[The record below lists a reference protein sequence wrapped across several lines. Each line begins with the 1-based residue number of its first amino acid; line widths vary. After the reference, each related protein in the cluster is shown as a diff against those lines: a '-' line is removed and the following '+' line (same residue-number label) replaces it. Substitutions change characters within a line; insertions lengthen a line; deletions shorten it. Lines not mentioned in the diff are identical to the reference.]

1 MKRWI
6 AIMLSIAMLL
16 SMAGLAEEQEA
27 EEGLAAEQEITIDSE
42 EAEIFG
48 DEIQLEMEDLSL
60 SIDDTE
66 LLLENENDEITELP
80 EDLLQ
85 TNAPE
90 DFEINAN
97 GELTKYKG
105 PGGDVV
111 IPYGVKSI
119 GYEAFYNC
127 DSLTSVVIPNSVT
140 TIGSASFSTC
150 LKLKNVVIPSS
161 VNRIEYGAFGSCGL
175 TSLSIPDSVTFIGGS
190 AFSNCDSLTS
200 VVIPNSIER
209 IEKGTFWAC
218 DNLKTVTIPNSVTYI
233 GEKAFEF
240 CEGLETIK
248 IPDSVTEI
256 SYSAFSC
263 CSSLTDVTISS
274 RIKVLKD
281 YVFSWCTNLKHITIP
296 DGVQS
301 IESYAFLYCDNL
313 TSVTIPSSVT
323 SISYLAFQHHNS
335 NLTIYGEAGSYAET
349 YAKESKIP
357 FVAGSPAPQPAFP
370 IIIGNNGGTQGTFND
385 SLEQYIMNMDS
396 DKYYPDLAYMLMALA
411 AAAYNDT
418 GSQGGLL
425 TVENAG
431 YQSKS
436 KELYHITKAY
446 EDLGFVDYQPYNYY
460 NDPDDAAYGVD
471 NAAFTIGRKQLS
483 ENEALVLI
491 VVRGSYG
498 KIPDLAKGDP
508 LTLTSDWKSNL
519 RIDMDSSGKH
529 YGFATAAD
537 KVYSQ
542 VMSFLKSRYQN
553 TFIKSNIRYVITGHS
568 RGAAVANLLAV
579 RLHDAGVPDS
589 KVYDYNFACPDTV
602 RGFTLSDLSK
612 DHENIVNVC
621 NSADAVSVIPGV
633 IGDGLDGIIAKFQ
646 SLFVSW
652 GKYGKTYFY
661 CKNWNSTKEFDL
673 TRTFD
678 KHNSPHDYKFYVA
691 DMSKKPGGFKT
702 WAQIVKRRIKLG
714 VADGISSIIST
725 FYPSYGV
732 TSIEKAKTTIEDQVY
747 TGKALKPTVKVVLN
761 KKTLKKGTDYTV
773 AYSNNKKIGTAT
785 VTINGKGK
793 YTGTK
798 SVSFKIL
805 PNAVTGLKL
814 TAGKRQMTVSW
825 KKVSGVTGYQLQYY
839 PKGNSASVKK
849 VIISSSKTVK
859 KTIKS
864 LKKGRVYYVRIRS
877 YKKVNG
883 SNYYS
888 AWSTKKKVTIK

>member
-1 MKRWI
+1 MKRWNAIILTVAMLMCMAGFAEDLEMDEEVIIEYEDIPVDEVDIHVVDELKDFALDDIDELCLSDLLDESIETDEVDEETAEAMVTNAANI
-6 AIMLSIAMLL
+6 AIDETHFPDEYFRTHIIAAFDTNSDNYLS
-16 SMAGLAEEQEA
+16 
-27 EEGLAAEQEITIDSE
+27 SE
-42 EAEIFG
+42 EIAAVYEISASEGISLTHISSVRGIEYFSALKKLNCFHLDG
-48 DEIQLEMEDLSL
+48 LTQLDVSKNKQLNWLYCRLNELTGLNVSNN
-60 SIDDTE
+60 TE
-66 LLLENENDEITELP
+66 LNWLDCGMNEITEL
-80 EDLLQ
+80 DLRN
-85 TNAPE
+85 NAALE
-90 DFEINAN
+90 
-97 GELTKYKG
+97 YCQ
-105 PGGDVV
+105 
-111 IPYGVKSI
+111 
-119 GYEAFYNC
+119 C
-127 DSLTSVVIPNSVT
+127 DGNKLTSIQLGNNSRLRHF
-140 TIGSASFSTC
+140 SAIDNP
-150 LKLKNVVIPSS
+150 LVKLDISGCSELVKAVKYGTMEKKSGYRDWSSRTGYYEYRIYKYQSITLYIPSDTE
-161 VNRIEYGAFGSCGL
+161 VTVEQTTDPGL
-175 TSLSIPDSVTFIGGS
+175 T
-190 AFSNCDSLTS
+190 
-200 VVIPNSIER
+200 
-209 IEKGTFWAC
+209 
-218 DNLKTVTIPNSVTYI
+218 
-233 GEKAFEF
+233 
-240 CEGLETIK
+240 
-248 IPDSVTEI
+248 
-256 SYSAFSC
+256 
-263 CSSLTDVTISS
+263 
-274 RIKVLKD
+274 
-281 YVFSWCTNLKHITIP
+281 
-296 DGVQS
+296 
-301 IESYAFLYCDNL
+301 
-313 TSVTIPSSVT
+313 
-323 SISYLAFQHHNS
+323 
-335 NLTIYGEAGSYAET
+335 
-349 YAKESKIP
+349 
-357 FVAGSPAPQPAFP
+357 FP
-370 IIIGNNGGTQGTFND
+370 IVIGNNHGTAGTFNE
-385 SLEQYIMNMDS
+385 SLDQYILNMDS
-396 DKYYPDLAYMLMALA
+396 GKYYYDLSYMLMSLA

-418 GSQGGLL
+418 GSQSGQL

-431 YQSKS
+431 YQSAS
-436 KELYHITKAY
+436 GELYYITKAFK
-446 EDLGFVDYQPYNYY
+446 DLGFADYQPFNYY
-460 NDPDDAAYGVD
+460 NNPNDSSYGSD
-471 NAAFTIGRKQLS
+471 NAAFTIGRKQIS

-491 VVRGSYG
+491 VIRGSYG
-498 KIPDLAKGDP
+498 DLSKM
-508 LTLTSDWKSNL
+508 TSDWRSNA
-519 RIDMDSSGKH
+519 RIDIDSSGRH

-542 VMSFLKSRYQN
+542 AMSFLKSRYSN
-553 TFIKSNIRYVITGHS
+553 AFIKSNIRYVITGHS
-568 RGAAVANLLAV
+568 RGAAAANLLAV
-579 RLHDAGVPDS
+579 KLHDAGIPNS

-602 RGFTLSDLSK
+602 RGFTLGDLK
-612 DHENIVNVC
+612 KGHENIFNIC

-633 IGDGLDGIIAKFQ
+633 IGDGLAGIIAKFQ
-646 SLFVSW
+646 NLFVSW

-678 KHNSPHDYKFYVA
+678 EHYSPHDYKFYVA

-888 AWSTKKKVTIK
+888 VWSTKKKVTIK